1 MRGLCCYDTVYSVLL
16 MFVNCYICSK
26 RILYCF
32 GLIYIEN
39 EKLRGRQFTM
49 FGETTDVAFKLS
61 SPVYAMY
68 AVQGRAVA

>member
-1 MRGLCCYDTVYSVLL
+1 

-39 EKLRGRQFTM
+39 EKLRGRQFIM

-61 SPVYAMY
+61 SLCMQCMLYKD
-68 AVQGRAVA
+68 VQWPGGRGKKFISAFFF